1 MNKTSKPGGERPG
14 AGRKPKWDFWFKFK
28 IGQECEI
35 LFRDAAK
42 RRLADEEQ
50 KLLSERSNLSQELNR
65 AQAVDVGNR
74 SEWLQEEDGGDQ
86 YLYDIEGEIEQLN
99 KSCKNEN
106 LENRLF
112 FLPARPMRGTRK
124 AIIKQ
129 IAAKYSLTKNQVDNL
144 WQAYRRFEKS
154 K

>member
-1 MNKTSKPGGERPG
+1 MKKTSQRGGFRPN
-14 AGRKPKWDFWFKFK
+14 AGRHRKWSFEVIIE

-42 RRLADEEQ
+42 RRLADEKQ
-50 KLLSERSNLSQELNR
+50 KLLSERSNLSQELDR
-65 AQAVDVGNR
+65 AQAIDVGKR

-124 AIIKQ
+124 AIIEQ
-129 IAAKYSLTKNQVDNL
+129 IAAKYSLTENQVDNL